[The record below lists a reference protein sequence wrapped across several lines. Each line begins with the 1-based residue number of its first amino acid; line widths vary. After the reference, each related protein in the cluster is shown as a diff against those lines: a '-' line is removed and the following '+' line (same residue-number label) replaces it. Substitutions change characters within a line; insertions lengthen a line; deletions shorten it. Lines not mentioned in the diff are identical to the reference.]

1 MSTDE
6 RILHELVR
14 LLGSVPS
21 KATFRHDLP
30 QNHEWL
36 GAVLHIVGLSGDI
49 KLAMEARSVASKIH
63 DVPVSLRDPQT
74 QLIVLLQQMKREFE
88 FKLGYSIPR
97 NYLELSDVTRQEVSK
112 TASALK
118 LAVEQDNEIDP
129 DSREILVSEIAIFEA
144 SLGVARLSPEII
156 SRFVNGILRGA
167 MILAAG
173 EVVKKIAS
181 DLTKQLFDLLGWPL
195 SG

>member
-6 RILHELVR
+6 RVLHELVR

-36 GAVLHIVGLSGDI
+36 GAVLHIVGFSGDL
-49 KLAMEARSVASKIH
+49 KLAMEARSVASTIH
-63 DVPVSLRDPQT
+63 DVPVTLRDPQT

-97 NYLELSDVTRQEVSK
+97 NYIELSKSDKEELAES
-112 TASALK
+112 ASELK
-118 LAVEQDNEIDP
+118 RAVEQDNEIESL
-129 DSREILVSEIAIFEA
+129 SRDILLSEIAIFEA
-144 SLGVARLSPEII
+144 SLGVPRLSAELI
-156 SRFVNGILRGA
+156 SRFVNGVLRGA
-167 MILAAG
+167 AIFSAG
-173 EVVKKIAS
+173 QVVKKIAS
-181 DLTKQLFDLLGWPL
+181 DLIEKLFDILGWPL